1 MSTNSSG
8 TGEQGSSFL
17 SEIRG
22 GGGAGG
28 ADPVPVPRKGGRVTS
43 GMILVAG
50 LIALSGGVLYGMRV
64 YGRNL
69 GMKLDK
75 FDAAIT
81 ETKKDPKTDAETA
94 RIMAELERHG
104 TPVQV
109 PADQIRRDP
118 FVLVG
123 LASAVPDVRTPVVEA
138 AKPDPM
144 AALEQ
149 EIRGRFEQLELTSVM
164 MGSSPVAR
172 INGRIYRVNDSI
184 ARTFTVME
192 ISDRQVTLGWG
203 GKSFVLRMKS
213 DQAATEDD
221 ELSPVRG
228 PRR

>member
-1 MSTNSSG
+1 MSNNTGG
-8 TGEQGSSFL
+8 TGDQGSSFL

-22 GGGAGG
+22 GGAAGAE
-28 ADPVPVPRKGGRVTS
+28 PMPVPRKSGRLTS
-43 GMILVAG
+43 GMILVAA
-50 LIALSGGVLYGMRV
+50 LVALSGGVLYGMRV

-123 LASAVPDVRTPVVEA
+123 LASAAPDVRTPVVEA

-149 EIRGRFEQLELTSVM
+149 EIRGRFDQLELTSVM
-164 MGSSPVAR
+164 MGSNPVAR
-172 INGRIYRVNDSI
+172 INGRIFRVNDTI
-184 ARTFTVME
+184 ARTFTVLE
-192 ISDRQVTLGWG
+192 ISDRQVVLGWG
-203 GKSFVLRMKS
+203 GKNFVLRMKS
-213 DQAATEDD
+213 DQAPVEED
-221 ELSPVRG
+221 ELAPSRG